1 MYKRDHIQGAL
12 RNHGIIFFVF
22 GVLML
27 FGIWALPQMSK
38 DEFPQFTIRQ
48 AVVAAIYPGAT
59 AEEVEQQVTVPLE
72 AFINSYEE
80 VNRQMTYSTT
90 EDGVVYCYVML
101 RNSITSKDQTWAKMR
116 AGLNLLK
123 KTKLP
128 AGVAD
133 VVLIDDFGNTASI
146 LLSVESNQRSVT
158 ELQPYA
164 ERLTRQLS
172 EIDAMGKLKI
182 LGSQREQIVVTLDL
196 QRMASYGL
204 TPSALQAQL
213 LLQGL
218 RTVGGQDESAGELR
232 VDIPYSSE
240 YEIARQIIR
249 TDPLTG
255 AVLRLQDV
263 ATVERRLP
271 KPEQFV
277 MCYNN
282 SQHSTLNSQPTSP
295 SEKGSGDVSQL
306 STLNTQLSTFNTPGG
321 QSGEAGLSSLSASG
335 QSGEAGLSS
344 VSASGQSGEAG
355 LIISMEMEPGN
366 NIVAFGESVQQV
378 LDEAALQFPPDIRLH
393 RVTDQPKVV
402 DDSVRSFLRDIFISI
417 LVVIAVM
424 LLLFPLRTALVA
436 CTGVPVCI
444 AICIGLMYLTGIELN
459 TVTLAALIF
468 VLGMIVD
475 DSVIVIDGY
484 TNLLDRG
491 WSRWYSATVS
501 TRQLFVP
508 MSLATCAIAGMFFPM
523 TKIIT
528 GPLGE
533 FVQLFPFAV
542 LFALG
547 ASIFYAAWMTPY
559 LSTQFIRR
567 RGESTTRFEKGQEL
581 FFTWLQ
587 RSYDRLLSFCFRRRW
602 FTYGLLIAALGSGV
616 FFLTRLHLQLLPK
629 AEREMFAV
637 EIHLAQ
643 GATVDQTAALA
654 DSLARMLVADSRVL
668 TVTSFVGHSSPRFH
682 ATYTPAMPAP
692 NYAQFVVGTAD
703 YQATAELLRELGPR
717 YEHWFPNAYV
727 RFKQLDYQVVKNPL
741 EVRLAYA
748 PFVEAGEHEAMM
760 QLYID
765 SIRAYM
771 ASRPELVWVHSDY
784 DDIASQS
791 RIVLKADEAS
801 RLGVTQA
808 SLSLYLASV
817 TRGVTIT
824 NIYEHGNTSP
834 TPVVLCSSFQ
844 PSNSNAQTATLKPSN
859 CEAQTLNSQLSTTLN
874 TQLSTLN
881 SISIPTATGTWVPLR
896 QVADIVPAWHHASIE
911 HRNGVP
917 TITIGA
923 DLVGAT
929 SQVAAERTVSRWL
942 DGFRQR
948 HPTDA
953 LVVRFGGLSEIN
965 GMIVPQILW
974 SVVAALL
981 VMFVLLLYHFGRIR
995 LAMLALSSAALCL
1008 FGAMLGLWLFRLDI
1022 SITAVLGT
1030 VSLIGIIVRNAIMM
1044 YEYAEELRHTRG
1056 LSVSEAAYEAGRR
1069 RMRPVFLTSA
1079 TTALGV
1085 LPMIIAHT
1093 SLWMPMGVVIC
1104 FGTIFTLPLTLT
1116 ILPVLYAR
1124 IIH

>member
-1 MYKRDHIQGAL
+1 MSKRDHIQGAL

-22 GVLML
+22 GVLMA

-123 KTKLP
+123 KTQLP

-196 QRMASYGL
+196 PRMASYGL

-255 AVLRLQDV
+255 AVLRLQDI

-277 MCYNN
+277 MCYNTP
-282 SQHSTLNSQPTSP
+282 QHSTLNSQPTSP

-321 QSGEAGLSSLSASG
+321 L
-335 QSGEAGLSS
+335 
-344 VSASGQSGEAG
+344 SGEAG

-378 LDEAALQFPPDIRLH
+378 LDEAALQFPPDIHLH

-484 TNLLDRG
+484 TNLLDQG

-567 RGESTTRFEKGQEL
+567 RGESTTRFEKVQEL

-587 RSYDRLLSFCFRRRW
+587 RSYDRLLLFCFRRRW

-616 FFLTRLHLQLLPK
+616 FFLTRLNLQLLPK

-703 YQATAELLRELGPR
+703 YRATAELLRELGPR

-748 PFVEAGEHEAMM
+748 PFVEAEEHEATM

-844 PSNSNAQTATLKPSN
+844 PSNSNAQTATLQPSN
-859 CEAQTLNSQLSTTLN
+859 SQTLN

-881 SISIPTATGTWVPLR
+881 SILIPTATGTWVPLR

-953 LVVRFGGLSEIN
+953 LLIRFGGLSEIN

-995 LAMLALSSAALCL
+995 LALLALSSAALCL

>member
-1 MYKRDHIQGAL
+1 MSKRDHIQGAL

-277 MCYNN
+277 MCYNTP
-282 SQHSTLNSQPTSP
+282 QHSTLNSQPTSP

-321 QSGEAGLSSLSASG
+321 L
-335 QSGEAGLSS
+335 
-344 VSASGQSGEAG
+344 SGEAG

-402 DDSVRSFLRDIFISI
+402 DDSVRSFLRDILISI

-484 TNLLDRG
+484 TNLLDQG

-834 TPVVLCSSFQ
+834 TPVVLR
-844 PSNSNAQTATLKPSN
+844 SNLNSPHSTSLPFERGAGGVS
-859 CEAQTLNSQLSTTLN
+859 LNSQP
-874 TQLSTLN
+874 STLN
-881 SISIPTATGTWVPLR
+881 SLSIPTATGTWVPLR

-953 LVVRFGGLSEIN
+953 LLIRFGGLSEIN

-1056 LSVSEAAYEAGRR
+1056 LSVSEAAYEAGPDVCDRCSSPRLPRR
-1069 RMRPVFLTSA
+1069 WVCCR
-1079 TTALGV
+1079 
-1085 LPMIIAHT
+1085 
-1093 SLWMPMGVVIC
+1093 
-1104 FGTIFTLPLTLT
+1104 
-1116 ILPVLYAR
+1116 
-1124 IIH
+1124 